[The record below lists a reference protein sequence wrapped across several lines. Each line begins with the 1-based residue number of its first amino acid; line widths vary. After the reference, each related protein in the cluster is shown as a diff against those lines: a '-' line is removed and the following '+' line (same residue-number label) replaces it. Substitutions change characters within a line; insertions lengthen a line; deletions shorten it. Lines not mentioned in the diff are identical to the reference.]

1 MARDISTISQTNLW
15 GKQSDTG
22 MGLEPQRNDLY
33 LVDFKTARQNVAKA
47 ANVSLAEI
55 LPQYVRSV
63 TLPEIRTKADP
74 VRRDSIPFQ
83 MPSWDDP
90 LDAVKLVFLLD
101 THDQDD
107 TSNVI
112 QFLDAWLALTRA
124 GRGSR
129 FQGYNVNPGWMTLN
143 ANFTV
148 DFMFSVY
155 IYLLRGAQLTSGGFV
170 DTSGGQQFQQ
180 FMVNANAAY
189 RNAQKRQGL
198 VQTGQA
204 IPASLDTS
212 SETAINYAL
221 QDTGAA
227 FEQDMVMHST
237 YTLFNAWLGAYK
249 ISDLNATESGLVTVE
264 ATFYIDDISL
274 DTIPPFEGE
283 AKVTDPSSP
292 S

>member
-1 MARDISTISQTNLW
+1 MARDITTISQTNLW

-22 MGLEPQRNDLY
+22 MGLEPQRTDLY

-47 ANVSLAEI
+47 ANVSLADI
-55 LPQYVRSV
+55 LPQYVRSI

-90 LDAVKLVFLLD
+90 LDPVKLVFLLD

-112 QFLDAWLALTRA
+112 QFLDAWLALTRV

-129 FQGYNVNPGWMTLN
+129 FLGYTANPGWMTLN
-143 ANFTV
+143 ANYTV

-155 IYLLRGAQLTSGGFV
+155 VYLLRGAALTTGGFV
-170 DTSGGQQFQQ
+170 DVSNGQEFQQ
-180 FMVNANAAY
+180 FMVNANASY

-204 IPASLDTS
+204 IPSSLDTS
-212 SETAINYAL
+212 SETAINYAQ
-221 QDTGAA
+221 QDAGAS
-227 FEQDMVMHST
+227 FEQDMVIHST

-249 ISDLNATESGLVTVE
+249 ISDLNYTESSVVTVE
-264 ATFYIDDISL
+264 ATFYIDDLSL
-274 DTIPPFEGE
+274 DTLPEFTGD